1 MRIRQW
7 ISTSGTIGAVLLA
20 MSAVHAADPPTIKQA
35 LGLPPQNSDVD
46 YDMPDP
52 KLYDQCKV
60 APLREGKATGWI
72 VTGPAGQPLR
82 RFMDTNGDDV
92 VDQFSYFKNGLE
104 VYRDID
110 SNFNKKK
117 DQFRWFNTGGMRW
130 AIDTNED
137 GKIDV
142 WKQISAEEVSRIAV
156 RALVTKDETLLAP
169 LLVSKADLR
178 QLGIK
183 GPLES
188 KLLASVADPRAK
200 IEKAIAK
207 SKIIQTGT
215 IWIRFDAAP
224 PAAIPADTN
233 KTSEDLVVY
242 ENVMAIVDYGNP
254 MAPGLVHIG
263 ELIRVGEVWKMT
275 SLPVPMEGS
284 SVELA
289 PGLVLNEPL
298 LNTPGASPALTGA
311 VTPKVQEAVAR
322 VQKLMEN
329 PPPPGS
335 PRSAFEKYQKE
346 LEGELTVLINE
357 SKTDDERDQWTRQLL
372 DTLASAVQSGADPG
386 GLSRLKRLES
396 EIVKASPKSPLI
408 PIARYRLMVA
418 EFAVAMQEAENND
431 DRQKVHDRWLTELND
446 FLDAYPKADDAPDAA
461 LQLAVALEFAGKVE
475 KAKTW
480 YERIVED
487 YRESQAMPRAAG
499 ALKRLDLAGKAL
511 ALSGPGLSGGTV
523 DVKQFKGKLVCIFF
537 WDTSSKLC
545 LEDLP
550 LLKGLY
556 ESHHAQGFEVIG
568 VNLDPVKT
576 PVGPYLVQQGVKWPQ
591 IYEQGGLESS
601 LAKEYGIISLPTMFI
616 VDADGKVLN
625 RSATIA
631 DLKTTLAE
639 KLAKK

>member
-418 EFAVAMQEAENND
+418 EFAVSMQEAENND
-431 DRQKVHDRWLTELND
+431 DRQ
-446 FLDAYPKADDAPDAA
+446 
-461 LQLAVALEFAGKVE
+461 
-475 KAKTW
+475 
-480 YERIVED
+480 
-487 YRESQAMPRAAG
+487 
-499 ALKRLDLAGKAL
+499 
-511 ALSGPGLSGGTV
+511 
-523 DVKQFKGKLVCIFF
+523 
-537 WDTSSKLC
+537 
-545 LEDLP
+545 
-550 LLKGLY
+550 
-556 ESHHAQGFEVIG
+556 
-568 VNLDPVKT
+568 
-576 PVGPYLVQQGVKWPQ
+576 
-591 IYEQGGLESS
+591 
-601 LAKEYGIISLPTMFI
+601 
-616 VDADGKVLN
+616 
-625 RSATIA
+625 
-631 DLKTTLAE
+631 
-639 KLAKK
+639 